1 MTKCSVCGERAIA
14 KEYCAKHYQ
23 RFRKYGDP
31 NYTKAMPK
39 RISLD
44 ERLRF
49 HGWSVG
55 NQDCWLWSRVFS
67 QGYGRISVDGRG
79 RKAHVVAYEAW
90 VGPIPAG
97 LKVCHKC
104 DVRNCINPD
113 HLFLGTQAD
122 NMEDMVNKG
131 RARNQWTGP
140 LAAKASKDGDA
151 NVCK

>member
-14 KEYCAKHYQ
+14 REYCAKHYQ
-23 RFRKYGDP
+23 
-31 NYTKAMPK
+31 
-39 RISLD
+39 
-44 ERLRF
+44 
-49 HGWSVG
+49 
-55 NQDCWLWSRVFS
+55 
-67 QGYGRISVDGRG
+67 
-79 RKAHVVAYEAW
+79 
-90 VGPIPAG
+90 
-97 LKVCHKC
+97 C

-140 LAAKASKDGDA
+140 LAAQASKDGDA